1 MAGKNTESEEG
12 GSCSALQQLLHA
24 FDRILT
30 DQSAIEALA
39 SCRVAGS
46 TDEPHFCGIDVLEMA
61 VLMDLKALA
70 EVRDQFEIQEHRKIP
85 IDDLPKQCG
94 EAAKTFFDT
103 PELLELALLHLPVP
117 DLLRTQGTCHGFQ
130 DIVAGSPSGTKMVI
144 DWFWQRHK
152 VDKVERTK
160 LDDSLDVYVRA
171 KHYAHMRGDPIPTLE
186 QYKRLAIDDP
196 EAYWKART
204 KPVIDPRDPE

>member
-39 SCRVAGS
+39 SWRVAGS

-70 EVRDQFEIQEHRKIP
+70 EVRDQFEIQEHCKIP

-103 PELLELALLHLPVP
+103 PE
-117 DLLRTQGTCHGFQ
+117 
-130 DIVAGSPSGTKMVI
+130 
-144 DWFWQRHK
+144 
-152 VDKVERTK
+152 
-160 LDDSLDVYVRA
+160 
-171 KHYAHMRGDPIPTLE
+171 
-186 QYKRLAIDDP
+186 
-196 EAYWKART
+196 
-204 KPVIDPRDPE
+204 